1 MSSYEYIKINKYSNL
16 RQQLLAPILWEAQF
30 LCIIQGQHPQ
40 SGWAHEGSYQPNQNG
55 LNKKKNVS
63 TFHHCQNYKIKK
75 ILSIFTRSRS
85 SLLSFSLFSFSRV
98 GPCKQGGPI
107 ANQNSERK
115 LYIVFNT
122 KIINKKSA
130 NTWICYSDVLLYS
143 CQEPK
148 SIMKTA
154 TRFCQILSYLML
166 HPDPKFV
173 HFSEILEYKLN
184 SIHDSISIPV
194 RVKEHFSKWGPLGKR
209 AHTVNKN

>member
-1 MSSYEYIKINKYSNL
+1 MVFIREDLNYAIHQVILCKLILAVNNLKPHHSIMSSYEYIKINKYSNL

-122 KIINKKSA
+122 KNNKQKVSQYM
-130 NTWICYSDVLLYS
+130 NLL
-143 CQEPK
+143 
-148 SIMKTA
+148 
-154 TRFCQILSYLML
+154 
-166 HPDPKFV
+166 
-173 HFSEILEYKLN
+173 
-184 SIHDSISIPV
+184 
-194 RVKEHFSKWGPLGKR
+194 
-209 AHTVNKN
+209 